1 MCGTPRTVVRRGFG
15 PGWCYPY
22 VDMQR
27 LLIVA
32 AAAVVAG
39 GLFLALRPND
49 DDDGTTATGTTTTT
63 ATTTPTITEPSV
75 PPPPR
80 PPSPPPPAQV
90 RIVVRDGQ
98 PVGGVRRVTVGK
110 GRRVVLMVTSDVA
123 DHVHLHGY
131 NVMRDVAPGM
141 PARLAFRATI
151 VGTVEVE
158 LEDRGLR
165 LATITTQP

>member
-22 VDMQR
+22 AAMQR

-49 DDDGTTATGTTTTT
+49 DGGTTATGTTTTT

>member
-1 MCGTPRTVVRRGFG
+1 
-15 PGWCYPY
+15 
-22 VDMQR
+22 MQR

-39 GLFLALRPND
+39 GLFLALRPD
-49 DDDGTTATGTTTTT
+49 DDEGTTATGTTTM
-63 ATTTPTITEPSV
+63 ATTTTSPTITEPSV

-90 RIVVRDGQ
+90 RIVVRDGK
-98 PVGGVRRVTVGK
+98 PVGGVRRVSVGR
-110 GRRVVLMVTSDVA
+110 GRRVVLTVTSDVA

-158 LEDRGLR
+158 LEGRRLQ
-165 LATITTQP
+165 LATITTRP